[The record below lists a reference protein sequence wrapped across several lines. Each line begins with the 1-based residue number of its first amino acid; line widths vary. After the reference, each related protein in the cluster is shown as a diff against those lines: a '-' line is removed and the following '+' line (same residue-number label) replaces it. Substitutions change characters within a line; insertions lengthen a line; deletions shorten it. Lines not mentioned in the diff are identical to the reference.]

1 MIIAKYD
8 PPKALQSQSIAAV
21 ATMPAAY
28 STTPALPSS
37 TMPNTQPLETASLV
51 QTSVP
56 SADTEPTS
64 SFEPSPA
71 SFSPSTEEAGS
82 SELTSTQPVQD
93 AGGAIVSIIASAASA
108 SDSEGIIGATSAF
121 DPTSASTIEN
131 TVPGSGP
138 SDDPTLYSDPADHA
152 ATYDSSGSAGILSP
166 GAPTV
171 IGSRTLQ
178 PGQITTISGVQYSMD
193 TGGAIVTASEPVN
206 ALSVL
211 SSAEQSAT
219 GIIDPEAAETTD
231 VTLPYTVATTS
242 GLGATSEASNEAVI
256 TAGAISLTVYQD
268 PSQTEAAI
276 ISGTTLSV
284 GGSALTL
291 SGGHVMSLAPD
302 GLADATHTARFT
314 TIADVAD
321 VATVSEHRGSGHSDS
336 IVMEDTTLSVGGPA
350 LTLSDGSTVS
360 LGSGGLIDES
370 TTIAVPTVP
379 SESNSISSTS
389 ATAAGQ
395 ESSNSQNAA
404 ATGTSASN
412 EANNA
417 RQGALSVLPIAG
429 VLVCMMAML

>member
-166 GAPTV
+166 GAPT
-171 IGSRTLQ
+171 
-178 PGQITTISGVQYSMD
+178 ITTISGVQYSMD

-321 VATVSEHRGSGHSDS
+321 VATVSEHSMTYTDVGGSGHSDS